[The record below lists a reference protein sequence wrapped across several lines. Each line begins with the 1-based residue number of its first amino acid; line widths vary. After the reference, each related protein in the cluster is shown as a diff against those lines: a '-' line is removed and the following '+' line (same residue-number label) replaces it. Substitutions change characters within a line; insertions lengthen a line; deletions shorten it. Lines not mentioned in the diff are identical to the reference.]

1 MNHRTKTLL
10 IALGLIVI
18 GRAAVFAAAGD
29 IYDAD
34 FNNAAIYKFSPAGV
48 RTTFASGLGG
58 PIAVAFD
65 RPGNL
70 YEADYNTGTI
80 FKFTPTGDK
89 TVFAS
94 GLKNPYAL
102 AFDPAGNLFV
112 AETPSASFA
121 HDKDILKITPSG
133 TKTAFASALASP
145 RGLAFDSAGNLFVS
159 DAGSPYAIFKFT
171 PTGTKTTFGTPSSF
185 PRGLAFDRAGN
196 LYLAAG
202 TTIEKYTPNG
212 TKTTFGSAPNPSGLA
227 FDAAGNLFVSNDNG
241 TNKILKFAPNG
252 SQSDFVSSF
261 INAPQGLAVEPARGQ
276 PINIA
281 TRLRVQAGDNA
292 LIAGF
297 IVTGTAPKKVLIR
310 GIGPSLAN
318 LGVAGSL
325 QDPSIELR
333 NSAGAFVNGNN
344 NWRDSQETAI
354 AATGIAPTDNR
365 ESALLIN
372 LGAGAWTVVMRGV
385 ANTTGIGVVEV
396 YDLDQT
402 VDSRLANISTRGFV
416 EGGDN
421 VMIGGF
427 FVGSGNGAATLL
439 IRAIGPSLSNLGVSG
454 ALSDPALS
462 LRNSNGAELAAND
475 DWSFFVN
482 GQDSEMRAIQNSG
495 LAPSHERESAILTTL
510 PNGSYTAI
518 VAGFNGETGVG
529 LVEVYN
535 LR

>member
-1 MNHRTKTLL
+1 MNHKTKTLF
-10 IALGLIVI
+10 IALGLLLV
-18 GRAAVFAAAGD
+18 GRSAALAAAGD
-29 IYDAD
+29 LYDAD
-34 FNNAAIYKFSPAGV
+34 FNSAAIFKFSPDGA
-48 RTTFASGLGG
+48 RTTFASGLNG

-65 RPGNL
+65 RAGNL
-70 YEADYNTGTI
+70 YEADYNTGNI
-80 FKFTPTGDK
+80 FKFTPAGAK
-89 TVFAS
+89 AVFAS
-94 GLKNPYAL
+94 GLKNP
-102 AFDPAGNLFV
+102 
-112 AETPSASFA
+112 FA
-121 HDKDILKITPSG
+121 
-133 TKTAFASALASP
+133 
-145 RGLAFDSAGNLFVS
+145 LAFDSAGNLFVAENLTSSFVQDKDIVKITPAGTKTLFAGGLADPRGLAFDSVGNLFVS
-159 DAGSPYAIFKFT
+159 DGRSPFTIFKFT
-171 PTGTKTTFGTPSSF
+171 PTGTKSTFGTPSAF

-202 TTIEKYTPNG
+202 STIEKYAPNG
-212 TKTTFGSAPNPSGLA
+212 MKTTFGSAPNPVGLA

-241 TNKILKFAPNG
+241 TNKILKFAPDG
-252 SQSDFVSSF
+252 SQSVFVSTF
-261 INAPQGLAVEPARGQ
+261 ISAPLGLAVEPARGQ

-310 GIGPSLAN
+310 GLGPSLASA
-318 LGVAGSL
+318 GVAGSL
-325 QDPSIELR
+325 QDPTIELR
-333 NSAGAFVNGNN
+333 NASGAMVNGNN
-344 NWRDSQETAI
+344 NWRDTQETAI

-365 ESALLIN
+365 ESAFLIN

-385 ANTTGIGVVEV
+385 GNTTGIGVVEV

-416 EGGDN
+416 EAGDN

-439 IRAIGPSLSNLGVSG
+439 IRAIGPSLANLGVAG
-454 ALSDPALS
+454 ALTDPTLS
-462 LRNSNGAELAAND
+462 LRNSNGAQIALND
-475 DWSFFVN
+475 DWSLVVN
-482 GQDSEMRAIQNSG
+482 GQDSEMRAIQNTG
-495 LAPSHERESAILTTL
+495 LAPSHEHESAILTTL

-518 VAGFNGETGVG
+518 VAGYNGETGVG